1 MPKLKHKKCDIFND
15 FQTLCCDGNWQILNL
30 NFRAKNYKCFYF
42 LQIFFDVLK
51 MTNKEELKHF
61 LGERQC
67 ESLARMGYLMNKN
80 DSFSIQKS
88 QKSIFLRILS
98 TLLLFFLYFW
108 KADQKMF
115 YFSCQI
121 NHHSRQ
127 VHLSSFWHLN
137 QVLWWKNK
145 SIQGMTWH

>member
-1 MPKLKHKKCDIFND
+1 MLKLIHKKYDNLND
-15 FQTLCCDGNWQILNL
+15 FQTLCCDENWQITNL
-30 NFRAKNYKCFYF
+30 NFRAKNYKLF

-80 DSFSIQKS
+80 ESFSIQKS
-88 QKSIFLRILS
+88 QKSTLLRILS

-108 KADQKMF
+108 KADQNMF

-137 QVLWWKNK
+137 QVLWWRNK
-145 SIQGMTWH
+145 SIQDMTWH